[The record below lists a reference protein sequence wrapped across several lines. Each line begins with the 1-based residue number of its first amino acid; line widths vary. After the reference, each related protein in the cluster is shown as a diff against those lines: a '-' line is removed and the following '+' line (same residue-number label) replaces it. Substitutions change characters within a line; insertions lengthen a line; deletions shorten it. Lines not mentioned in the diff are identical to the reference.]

1 MLLTRIPAASTYSP
15 FIALCRED
23 YPKVWFWTRQEWNS
37 VMQVPVLVVDEEG
50 EVFPELDEEE
60 EGSREPP
67 RHLVQ
72 PARVVSIELP
82 KVSTL
87 P

>member
-1 MLLTRIPAASTYSP
+1 
-15 FIALCRED
+15 
-23 YPKVWFWTRQEWNS
+23 
-37 VMQVPVLVVDEEG
+37 MQVPVLMVDEEG

-60 EGSREPP
+60 ESREPP